1 MQPILFYFDPISPFG
16 YLGSVEIERLATRL
30 GRRVEWRPVLIGITI
45 LKVMGLKPLPQTPLK
60 GDYLRHDALRLA
72 QFLDIPFRYH
82 GLTGVNSVAA
92 LRAFVLLKESDE
104 GLAKAFAQRIFDR
117 LWVRGLDITSADAVV
132 EEASTLGIDAKSLRK
147 NIATDEAKD
156 ALRQQVDAAIHA
168 GVFGVPYFVVDGES
182 FWGVDRMWMIEHWAK
197 HHSWQPIR

>member
-1 MQPILFYFDPISPFG
+1 MQPIAFYFDPISPFG
-16 YLGSVEIERLATRL
+16 YLGSVQIERLAARL
-30 GRRVEWRPVLIGITI
+30 GRQIEWKPVLIGVTI
-45 LKVMGLKPLPQTPLK
+45 LKVMGLKPLPETPLK

-82 GLTGVNSVAA
+82 GLTGVNSIAA
-92 LRAFVLLKESDE
+92 LRAFLLLKERDD
-104 GLAKAFAQRIFDR
+104 GLGKAFAQRIFDR
-117 LWVRGLDITSADAVV
+117 LWVRGLDITSTDEVA
-132 EEASTLGIDAKSLRK
+132 EEAAKLGIDAVSLKRD
-147 NIATDEAKD
+147 IATDRAKD

-197 HHSWQPIR
+197 HHSWQQKK

>member
-1 MQPILFYFDPISPFG
+1 MQPIAFYFDPISPFG
-16 YLGSVEIERLATRL
+16 YLGSVQIERLAARL
-30 GRRVEWRPVLIGITI
+30 RRQVEWKPVLIGVTI
-45 LKVMGLKPLPQTPLK
+45 LKVMGLKPLPETPLK

-82 GLTGVNSVAA
+82 GLTGVNSIAA
-92 LRAFVLLKESDE
+92 LRAFLLLKERDD
-104 GLAKAFAQRIFDR
+104 GLGKAFAQRIFDR
-117 LWVRGLDITSADAVV
+117 LWVRGLDITSTDEVA
-132 EEASTLGIDAKSLRK
+132 EEAAKLGIDAVSLKRD
-147 NIATDEAKD
+147 IATDRAKD

-197 HHSWQPIR
+197 HHSWQQKK

>member
-117 LWVRGLDITSADAVV
+117 LWVRGVDITSADAVV
-132 EEASTLGIDAKSLRK
+132 EEASTLNIDAKSLRK

-197 HHSWQPIR
+197 HYSWQPTR

>member
-92 LRAFVLLKESDE
+92 LRAFVLLKESHE

-197 HHSWQPIR
+197 HHSWQPTR

>member
-1 MQPILFYFDPISPFG
+1 MQPIAFYFDPISPFG
-16 YLGSVEIERLATRL
+16 YLGSVQIERLAARL
-30 GRRVEWRPVLIGITI
+30 GRQIEWKPVLIGVTI
-45 LKVMGLKPLPQTPLK
+45 LKVMGLKPLPETPLK

-82 GLTGVNSVAA
+82 GLTGVNSIAA
-92 LRAFVLLKESDE
+92 LRAFILLKECDD
-104 GLAKAFAQRIFDR
+104 GLGKAFAQRIFDR
-117 LWVRGLDITSADAVV
+117 LWVRGLDITSTDEVA
-132 EEASTLGIDAKSLRK
+132 EEAAKLGIDAVSLKRD
-147 NIATDEAKD
+147 IATDRAKD

-197 HHSWQPIR
+197 HHSWQQKK